1 MKRGWLIL
9 IGGLVLAMLAYGGS
23 YFAGMARSNR
33 ITANQTPELAW
44 LQNEFHLSDSEFT
57 RICQLHESYA
67 GGCAERCR
75 RIDAKNKEL
84 ENLLAKTNAVT
95 PEIQKALQEAAQLRA
110 DCQAAMLQHFY
121 EVSRT
126 MPPDQGKRYFTW
138 GVSCTVGSEHVS
150 MMSVPGNTGHE
161 HHDE

>member
-33 ITANQTPELAW
+33 IIANQTPELAW

-67 GGCAERCR
+67 EGCAERCR
-75 RIDAKNKEL
+75 RIDAKNAEL
-84 ENLLAKTNAVT
+84 QNLLAKTNAVT
-95 PEIQKALQEAAQLRA
+95 PEIKDPDGFLRRGA
-110 DCQAAMLQHFY
+110 HAVTHVERKNFGLIWNAVLESGGFVVGDDV
-121 EVSRT
+121 EVAIDVEFMRQ
-126 MPPDQGKRYFTW
+126 P
-138 GVSCTVGSEHVS
+138 E
-150 MMSVPGNTGHE
+150 
-161 HHDE
+161 